1 MCTPRARL
9 HPVPLGSASSAA
21 QPGDI
26 CEDPPSGRQC
36 NARLL
41 SSDAF
46 PSRPAATRSQWQQF
60 HQTDPAIP
68 TAQCDCVLPPFAS
81 PSSCQV
87 RACPS
92 AEGLKT
98 FGDMPEASPGGESR
112 PRLCE
117 KGRRSRQRK
126 TKQEK
131 SPPLRRFAK
140 GHAGPGLQLQLAPR
154 HLGGEAQHVLPPA
167 RAGRRQRSRHCR

>member
-1 MCTPRARL
+1 
-9 HPVPLGSASSAA
+9 
-21 QPGDI
+21 
-26 CEDPPSGRQC
+26 
-36 NARLL
+36 
-41 SSDAF
+41 
-46 PSRPAATRSQWQQF
+46 
-60 HQTDPAIP
+60 
-68 TAQCDCVLPPFAS
+68 
-81 PSSCQV
+81 
-87 RACPS
+87 
-92 AEGLKT
+92 
-98 FGDMPEASPGGESR
+98 MPEASPGGESR

-167 RAGRRQRSRHCR
+167 RAVAGKGRGTAGDAVRRLTTARQVRQDLQDLAGS